1 MVSLLPHSIEMKK
14 VKMFSAQK
22 LTSTT
27 IKLTKMFMV
36 LKKVMNLEKLPITQ
50 LMKLNIKFHLQK
62 IILEM
67 ALKFVSQTKMTGM
80 ATLLNLK
87 Q

>member
-1 MVSLLPHSIEMKK
+1 MTT
-14 VKMFSAQK
+14 VKMFSVQK
-22 LTSTT
+22 PTSTT
-27 IKLTKMFMV
+27 IKPMKMFMV
-36 LKKVMNLEKLPITQ
+36 LKKAMNLEKLPITP